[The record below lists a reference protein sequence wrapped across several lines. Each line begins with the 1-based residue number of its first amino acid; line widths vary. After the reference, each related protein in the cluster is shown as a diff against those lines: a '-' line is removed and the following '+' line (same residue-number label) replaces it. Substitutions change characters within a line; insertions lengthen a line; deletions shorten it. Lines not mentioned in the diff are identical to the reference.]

1 LAAFLRGRFD
11 HLEGDL
17 NMADLNRSNS
27 APPVQLPNGMLDRPV
42 SSAEKDLPS
51 DDPRLDPSYAAF
63 YYEHSRLDPRL
74 PPPLYTPGQS
84 WQMWSG
90 PGLTTALANTN
101 LNTTLSKEM
110 REAFSRYKAQRE
122 DSESGTTTPRSG
134 QWGPFTPQDAFSPNR
149 RRNLVDMIQEVSY
162 W

>member
-1 LAAFLRGRFD
+1 
-11 HLEGDL
+11 
-17 NMADLNRSNS
+17 
-27 APPVQLPNGMLDRPV
+27 
-42 SSAEKDLPS
+42 
-51 DDPRLDPSYAAF
+51 
-63 YYEHSRLDPRL
+63 
-74 PPPLYTPGQS
+74 
-84 WQMWSG
+84 MWSG